1 MQRVKSVWTYII
13 NHKWSKDIL
22 RANLFYVLL
31 VVVFDLIRFGLR
43 PIGWGVAIKLW
54 LLMNLCL
61 FFKLVLDIIDRLLRR
76 TR

>member
-1 MQRVKSVWTYII
+1 MQRVKAIWTYII

-22 RANLFYVLL
+22 RANLFYILL

-43 PIGWGVAIKLW
+43 PIGWGAATKLW